1 MARSLTPQGPLDNQ
15 TSWIQTRAFH
25 GAALMVWNLTDFQF
39 ERASDLMGGP
49 LFIQQCKAFVN
60 MIDCV
65 TIQSAVEAFKKR
77 VSWTP
82 IFRPLVKFDFCRS
95 AVDKKEQT
103 YESKTEKT
111 QCGLQGQ

>member
-1 MARSLTPQGPLDNQ
+1 MTSAASLGL
-15 TSWIQTRAFH
+15 RLRL
-25 GAALMVWNLTDFQF
+25 GLALGLPT
-39 ERASDLMGGP
+39 
-49 LFIQQCKAFVN
+49 KAG
-60 MIDCV
+60 
-65 TIQSAVEAFKKR
+65 T

>member
-1 MARSLTPQGPLDNQ
+1 MACPLAQ
-15 TSWIQTRAFH
+15 RCQAQKQSYIWIDPLPAVRGRAEPS
-25 GAALMVWNLTDFQF
+25 AS
-39 ERASDLMGGP
+39 SDLSEIGFFHADELKEMSQKG
-49 LFIQQCKAFVN
+49 LISSFV
-60 MIDCV
+60 
-65 TIQSAVEAFKKR
+65 